1 MASFLSKIAAKTYQ
15 QTDSEFLKDETSIYR
30 HDGSTTLTAML
41 LGDRLYVANVGDSR
55 AVILKAS
62 EGMVTITLLILSV
75 DYIVIPSYIKHVT
88 CYNLL
93 GVTFPITIQSLE
105 PFFYQKNI

>member
-1 MASFLSKIAAKTYQ
+1 MASFLSKIVAETYQ
-15 QTDSEFLKDETSIYR
+15 KTDSEFLKDETSIYR
-30 HDGSTTLTAML
+30 DDGSIALTTML
-41 LGDRLYVANVGDSR
+41 IDDRLYVASVGDSR

-93 GVTFPITIQSLE
+93 GVNFPITIHTLE
-105 PFFYQKNI
+105 PFFY